1 MSSFEIMLCLVLV
14 LAAYGVA
21 ARWDDEAAR
30 AARAESRCT
39 ASAAAPF
46 PGAGPARRRCADL
59 PARETS
65 GQGGEP

>member
-30 AARAESRCT
+30 AARAESRK
-39 ASAAAPF
+39 SVV
-46 PGAGPARRRCADL
+46 
-59 PARETS
+59 
-65 GQGGEP
+65 